1 MTRSFARAIRLL
13 VLDVDGVLTD
23 GRLYFG
29 PRGEAL
35 KSFHVRDG
43 KGIQL
48 LLEAGIHVAVISGR
62 RSSMVSARCREL
74 HVRYVI
80 QGVEDKVREFEK
92 LRLRLKLGAAECACV
107 GDDVMDVPLMR
118 TVGLAF
124 AVADAH
130 SEALRAARIAT
141 KLPGGHGAVRE
152 VCDYLLDAQQRAIGG
167 ARKSGVGRR
176 GVSKRGLGKRS
187 ATAAGRASA

>member
-1 MTRSFARAIRLL
+1 L

-35 KSFHVRDG
+35 KCFHVRDG
-43 KGIQL
+43 KGVQL
-48 LLEAGIHVAVISGR
+48 LLEAGIQVAVISGR
-62 RSSMVSARCREL
+62 RSRMVTARCREL
-74 HVRYVI
+74 RVRYVI
-80 QGVEDKVREFEK
+80 QGAENKVRQFEK
-92 LRLRLKLGAAECACV
+92 LRLRLKLSAAECACV
-107 GDDVMDVPLMR
+107 GDDVMDVPLMK

-130 SEALRAARIAT
+130 REALRAAQIAT

-152 VCDYLLDAQQRAIGG
+152 VCDYLLDARQRAVAG
-167 ARKSGVGRR
+167 ARKR
-176 GVSKRGLGKRS
+176 GGLG
-187 ATAAGRASA
+187 AGRASA